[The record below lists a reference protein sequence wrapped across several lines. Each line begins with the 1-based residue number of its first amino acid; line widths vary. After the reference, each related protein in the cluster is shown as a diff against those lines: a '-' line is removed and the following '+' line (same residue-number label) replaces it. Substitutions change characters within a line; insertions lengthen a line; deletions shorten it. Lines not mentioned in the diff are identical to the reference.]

1 MVSIY
6 NAYLYI
12 YYTPTYKCT
21 LSVYILHH
29 LFIYVDCQYIY
40 NLKILHWSYFLG
52 VLRQTAPH
60 TYIGSGFLIVR
71 HFVLNPFLCFF
82 DGVIQEKLFAQTWRR
97 VGTYA
102 FTEVAEV
109 LRGGYDKPQPPQV
122 GVLIHMH
129 PMESNVIDAI

>member
-1 MVSIY
+1 MEGIR
-6 NAYLYI
+6 
-12 YYTPTYKCT
+12 P
-21 LSVYILHH
+21 
-29 LFIYVDCQYIY
+29 
-40 NLKILHWSYFLG
+40 LG
-52 VLRQTAPH
+52 K
-60 TYIGSGFLIVR
+60 VR
-71 HFVLNPFLCFF
+71 EAQQFGL
-82 DGVIQEKLFAQTWRR
+82 DGVRR